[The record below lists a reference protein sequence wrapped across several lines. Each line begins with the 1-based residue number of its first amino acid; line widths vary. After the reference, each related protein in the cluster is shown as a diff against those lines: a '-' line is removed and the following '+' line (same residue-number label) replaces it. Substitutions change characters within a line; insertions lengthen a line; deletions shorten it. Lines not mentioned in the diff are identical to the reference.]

1 MALALFPSCASLL
14 PRLQMQRWSPASDLS
29 LSPGG
34 KELQQRR
41 ELLVVD
47 WQASCLPFPW
57 DCSVR

>member
-14 PRLQMQRWSPASDLS
+14 PRLQMQCWSPASDLS

-34 KELQQRR
+34 KELQERR
-41 ELLVVD
+41 ELLLVD
-47 WQASCLPFPW
+47 WQAS